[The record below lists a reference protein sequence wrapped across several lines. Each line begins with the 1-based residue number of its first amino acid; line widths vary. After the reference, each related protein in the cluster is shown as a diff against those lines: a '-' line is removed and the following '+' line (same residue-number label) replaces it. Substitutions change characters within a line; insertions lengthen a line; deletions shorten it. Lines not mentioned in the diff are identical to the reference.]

1 MEAAASA
8 ASDREDQL
16 RGEIRRAETR
26 MQAAELAASEA
37 TSQTGDSTK
46 PLLRQIEAMA
56 AAAVRL
62 EALQSHSNRTINSN
76 DPAHHSPGLPADLCV
91 SLPRRFMRATLPH

>member
-16 RGEIRRAETR
+16 RGEIRRAENR
-26 MQAAELAASEA
+26 MQAAELTVSEA
-37 TSQTGDSTK
+37 SSHSGDSTK

-62 EALQSHSNRTINSN
+62 AG
-76 DPAHHSPGLPADLCV
+76 PARKLRKQQQGCCPLFARKVSGTVYLFNVLVQRKYSP
-91 SLPRRFMRATLPH
+91 